1 MTTVAVLRD
10 TVRSPRRIHPRSL
23 GSLSDHRETSSP
35 VSLMPCPFLALLS
48 VLLAISPVSK
58 LTLLL
63 LLFVVLDIG
72 VATLLGR
79 DFRASR

>member
-1 MTTVAVLRD
+1 
-10 TVRSPRRIHPRSL
+10 
-23 GSLSDHRETSSP
+23 
-35 VSLMPCPFLALLS
+35 MPCPFLALVS